1 MGESR
6 REERRETEG
15 SEANVQLI
23 AQCTDV
29 QYCILYR
36 IAQAKQRQRVQ
47 VRVNSGPLHSSGT
60 HVREEWPIQEGRGST
75 RVVVRDTRHCTLHSS
90 P

>member
-1 MGESR
+1 MRKKGKGGR
-6 REERRETEG
+6 GGGEERRETEG

-29 QYCILYR
+29 QYCILYK

-47 VRVNSGPLHSSGT
+47 V
-60 HVREEWPIQEGRGST
+60 
-75 RVVVRDTRHCTLHSS
+75 
-90 P
+90 